1 MNPTLFEIVVALIM
15 VAVIATLVVWFF
27 KNNAAISGRRMLRM
41 LTRAGVDPELAKSG
55 DAEAIMRDVR
65 SRCLGCRA
73 EALCATGDP
82 GAPSPYCDQIQQTIV
97 EMFWLLA
104 DGWQGLGRREVEV
117 RPWS

>member
-41 LTRAGVDPELAKSG
+41 LTRAGVDPELANSG

-73 EALCATGDP
+73 EALCERWLAEKVEGDNSFCPNAQIFRSLTKTATR
-82 GAPSPYCDQIQQTIV
+82 SP
-97 EMFWLLA
+97 A
-104 DGWQGLGRREVEV
+104 
-117 RPWS
+117 